1 MRFFHHATT
10 EIRSWNRNIQLFFIA
25 NLLYQI
31 GTGMFSVLY
40 NLYIQSLGYNDQM
53 NGTIISIQSLAT
65 AILFIP
71 IGLLGDRSSRK
82 RILIAG
88 SLVTGIS
95 FMLRAFAEAPLSL
108 QVLAVFTGIFAAFFQ
123 VIAIPF
129 LAENT
134 PKEQRLKLFSYHSS
148 MVLAAQVL
156 GSLGGGYLADV
167 LQSFGW
173 NKIISLQSVLLIG
186 GAASFAAFLP
196 LLLVKESKRAAQK
209 PEPAPAPSPVLASEP
224 AAPAA
229 AKQQEWKV
237 IRRLTFCQLLVGLG
251 SGLVVPYLNLY
262 FTNRFSVS
270 LTAVGLLISLGQV
283 MTIVSMLIG
292 PTLVNR
298 VGQVRAVVLF
308 QLMSLP
314 FLLLTGFTNLL
325 LIASISFLF
334 RQALMNAANP
344 IQSAIMVD
352 RISDSRRGIA
362 NSLTQTAFMLGW
374 ASMGS
379 VQSYLVTSY
388 GYYWGYAM
396 TFSITG
402 VLYVTSAICYF
413 FMFREDRPNRT
424 GRFCRRPRTG
434 RAPAL

>member
-40 NLYIQSLGYNDQM
+40 NLYIQSLGYSDQM
-53 NGTIISIQSLAT
+53 NGTIISVQSLAT

-156 GSLGGGYLADV
+156 GSMGGGYLADV
-167 LQSFGW
+167 LQAFGW
-173 NKIISLQSVLLIG
+173 SKIISLQSVLLIG

-209 PEPAPAPSPVLASEP
+209 PEPAPV
-224 AAPAA
+224 
-229 AKQQEWKV
+229 
-237 IRRLTFCQLLVGLG
+237 
-251 SGLVVPYLNLY
+251 
-262 FTNRFSVS
+262 
-270 LTAVGLLISLGQV
+270 
-283 MTIVSMLIG
+283 
-292 PTLVNR
+292 
-298 VGQVRAVVLF
+298 
-308 QLMSLP
+308 
-314 FLLLTGFTNLL
+314 
-325 LIASISFLF
+325 
-334 RQALMNAANP
+334 
-344 IQSAIMVD
+344 
-352 RISDSRRGIA
+352 
-362 NSLTQTAFMLGW
+362 
-374 ASMGS
+374 
-379 VQSYLVTSY
+379 
-388 GYYWGYAM
+388 
-396 TFSITG
+396 
-402 VLYVTSAICYF
+402 
-413 FMFREDRPNRT
+413 
-424 GRFCRRPRTG
+424 
-434 RAPAL
+434 